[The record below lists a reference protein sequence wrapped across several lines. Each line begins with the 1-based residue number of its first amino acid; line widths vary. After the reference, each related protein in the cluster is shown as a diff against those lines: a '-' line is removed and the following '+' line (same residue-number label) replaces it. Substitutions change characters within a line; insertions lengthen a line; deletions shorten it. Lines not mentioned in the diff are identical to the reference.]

1 MEIHA
6 CDSVLK
12 ENRVTGQQ
20 QCLHVRVQRRPSW
33 AETTDLGS
41 EFSLSFECLKK
52 TSMDSKQ
59 VGARID
65 VVEVNCDPDYHP
77 ISIPIYIGILLGHK
91 NKQWNSIICSNME
104 GPRNY
109 HTKWS
114 QVRQRQISYN
124 ITNMWNLIFKN
135 DTNELVYEIETD
147 SQILKQTYGYQRGNV
162 GCRGIN

>member
-1 MEIHA
+1 M
-6 CDSVLK
+6 L
-12 ENRVTGQQ
+12 VTAFWRRIVSQDNSNVSMWGYREG
-20 QCLHVRVQRRPSW
+20 LPGQRRQIW
-33 AETTDLGS
+33 DLNLVS
-41 EFSLSFECLKK
+41 ALNVKK
-52 TSMDSKQ
+52 KNSTDSKQ

-124 ITNMWNLIFKN
+124 ITYMWNLIFKN

-162 GCRGIN
+162 GGRGIN